1 MTQVFRSIISLP
13 VGEAV
18 EILTT
23 EGAIV
28 TGTRA
33 EGSRI
38 IGRSLKPPMKCKVAT
53 DGDPVMAIGW
63 RPLDD

>member
-38 IGRSLKPPMKCKVAT
+38 IGRGLKPPMKCKVAT
-53 DGDPVMAIGW
+53 DGGSVMAIGW
-63 RPLDD
+63 RAIE